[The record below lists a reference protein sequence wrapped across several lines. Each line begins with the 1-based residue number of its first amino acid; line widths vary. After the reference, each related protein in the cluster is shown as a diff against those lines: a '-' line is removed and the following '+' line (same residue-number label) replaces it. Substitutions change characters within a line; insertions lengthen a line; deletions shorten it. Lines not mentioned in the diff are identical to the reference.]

1 MLSSI
6 ASLKEDIENIAKS
19 IEELISSY
27 NVPNRKLSLKEAVRL
42 EKICVLKS
50 ELDEVLHIG
59 LYGSKDL
66 VLEQP
71 VFGYQQRNQ
80 GKIEFDKEHMLLVS
94 MRFSRLILYF
104 LKVEELLIRFSDL
117 RSEGRAE
124 SNSVCANMDNDVNLL
139 IQELSKRGKLLSKV
153 LGGKS
158 DEIEAK
164 VESLE
169 QNEITIH
176 SKAVDS
182 IGDQS
187 NVQVS
192 LISKESEVELL
203 SDVNNPKKKKKK
215 KQSKQ
220 KLNVQNN
227 LVLDSVELGS
237 SEVMASVQNKGSEHS
252 QTVDSV
258 GGESDV
264 QEQCVGLEESSI
276 NDLMKQ
282 EKAELLVQKPHAL
295 SINFEPNISS
305 DQLSKEQSVEL
316 FEKAWNELTVLPQ
329 DMQLKH
335 EEDLKSKELMAR
347 SSVIVERDEYLRLG
361 ARPKYSSV
369 VDNVVN
375 RQHSDQVS
383 GVRLKSEKSSTG
395 IQLREVNT
403 KQYKQEKSKSL
414 VSERSE
420 MGSSDLIIKAKS
432 SKKNT
437 RQLNNSTGDVVSSQ
451 INEKLQNVDLPSKA
465 SKGDMQLSGNS
476 KKNAQ
481 LANSGASIADS
492 QLSDKVHNID
502 LPSKASKGDMQ
513 LSGNS
518 RKNAQLANSGA
529 SIADSQ
535 LSDKVHNIDLTS
547 RESKESIQLS
557 EVDKQRTAQGKL
569 ATNVVSQSSDKLSY
583 DTQGNVLKTKQS
595 AQVELV
601 SVDQIVI
608 SGKCLPSGYEVLNSS
623 VRVFQDMHCN
633 YCINMLQKIFDLEG
647 NKIVVNSD
655 IDLLLQNVF
664 HGNKKTCVF
673 LIKNSILVQFFS
685 MFGIEFLSIFVGSKL
700 KEGTVDK
707 MLVDILTVIKNG
719 VDIHYNIYKILCKFV
734 VLKKVPCQLE
744 LAWFHDNMRILYS
757 AVNALKDKSADEEL
771 MNFIAVSAVMSYG
784 VLRLGKNMICN
795 YDVQLNKYFMESCKQ
810 YCECDLGIQAYNILF
825 AFGPLYCLETY
836 GVALVRDLY
845 VPQSVMMACCRQNS
859 CNVVASV
866 EKRDI
871 SFSVFI
877 QEMVKSFYPLI
888 DRNAISHYIV
898 SIMQCYKNVVQKE
911 SCNTR

>member
-502 LPSKASKGDMQ
+502 L
-513 LSGNS
+513 
-518 RKNAQLANSGA
+518 
-529 SIADSQ
+529 
-535 LSDKVHNIDLTS
+535 TS